1 MTIIKKKNIEALF
14 NQAEELRNS
23 GNFSDAIKILKNIL
37 KNEPNLTAVLNS
49 IANCYFQTNKID
61 LAEKYYLLCLKNDPS
76 NLQILNNLGLLY
88 LRNKDLKNALSILQK
103 SLEKNNEQ
111 ENVIEKIS
119 YCLVEMKLYL
129 EVNKF
134 CEKFLKKYP
143 KNKFLLD
150 YYEKSFFKL
159 GKNIDGLKLLQKQ
172 TGFIQF
178 DDDKINLV

>member
-1 MTIIKKKNIEALF
+1 MTIIKKKIEALF
-14 NQAEELRNS
+14 YQAEKLRNS

-37 KNEPNLTAVLNS
+37 KNYPNLTPVLNS
-49 IANCYFQTNKID
+49 IANCYFQINKLN
-61 LAEKYYLLCLKNDPS
+61 LAEKYYLLCLKNNPS
-76 NLQILNNLGLLY
+76 NIQILNNLGLLY
-88 LRNKDLKNALSILQK
+88 LRNKDLKNALPILQK
-103 SLEKNNEQ
+103 SLEKKNQQ
-111 ENVIEKIS
+111 ENVIEKIG
-119 YCLVEMKLYL
+119 YCLIEMKLYM

-143 KNKFLLD
+143 KNNFLLD

-178 DDDKINLV
+178 DDDKVNLI

>member
-37 KNEPNLTAVLNS
+37 KNEPNLTPVLNS

-61 LAEKYYLLCLKNDPS
+61 LAEKHYLLCLKNDPS

-88 LRNKDLKNALSILQK
+88 LRNKDPKNALSILQK

-111 ENVIEKIS
+111 ENVIEKIG
-119 YCLVEMKLYL
+119 YCLMEMKLYL
-129 EVNKF
+129 DVNKF

-143 KNKFLLD
+143 KNNFLLN

-159 GKNIDGLKLLQKQ
+159 GKNIEGLEFRKEQE
-172 TGFIQF
+172 GFIQF
-178 DDDKINLV
+178 DNDKVKII

>member
-1 MTIIKKKNIEALF
+1 M
-14 NQAEELRNS
+14 
-23 GNFSDAIKILKNIL
+23 
-37 KNEPNLTAVLNS
+37 
-49 IANCYFQTNKID
+49 
-61 LAEKYYLLCLKNDPS
+61 
-76 NLQILNNLGLLY
+76 
-88 LRNKDLKNALSILQK
+88 RNKDLKNALSILQK

>member
-1 MTIIKKKNIEALF
+1 MTIIKKKNIETLF

-23 GNFSDAIKILKNIL
+23 GNFSDAIKILKSIL
-37 KNEPNLTAVLNS
+37 KNEPNSTSVLNS

-61 LAEKYYLLCLKNDPS
+61 LAEKHYLLCLKNDPS

-88 LRNKDLKNALSILQK
+88 LRNKDLNNALPVLKK

-111 ENVIEKIS
+111 ENVIEKIG
-119 YCLVEMKLYL
+119 YCLMEMKLFL

-143 KNKFLLD
+143 KNNFLLD

-159 GKNIDGLKLLQKQ
+159 GKNIEGLEFRKEQE
-172 TGFIQF
+172 GFIQF
-178 DDDKINLV
+178 DNDKVKII

>member
-111 ENVIEKIS
+111 ENVIEKIG
-119 YCLVEMKLYL
+119 YCLMEMKLYL
-129 EVNKF
+129 DVNKF

-143 KNKFLLD
+143 KNNFLLN

-159 GKNIDGLKLLQKQ
+159 GKNIEGLEFRKEQE
-172 TGFIQF
+172 GFIQF
-178 DDDKINLV
+178 DNDKVKII